1 MLPEQPSIL
10 PEPSAELL
18 EAQARLLQLRARLGI
33 EVKATPQPLA
43 APSSQTVNWLRLNAE
58 RELQQ
63 RRELAGIETAQTG
76 VSAPSIAVGW
86 GESAPPS
93 VEIPHLLPAKSQTV
107 VVHPTML
114 LAMLKQN
121 LEAPGRV
128 YFLLRALDTDGRG
141 WLEIDHI
148 RRLLTQKD
156 SSWRICGW
164 RRLRQLLREGEEVFW
179 SRDDR
184 DRLWLHGAHKIAH
197 TLDCK
202 RLAGFPILLPVSS
215 LLGGIQAVRA
225 AFYAAFHGGRHSSPI
240 SRQTLRVV
248 SGVAER
254 TQRVYD
260 RLAQVQRQRNLAV
273 GERYSQ
279 DAIQERAWAKGRA
292 VFYFVDTKGLQGRA
306 GRDYI
311 AWNLPNSYQAAY
323 QRRSRGSRKRLNRKL
338 ADLVNK
344 GIPGN
349 DDKAVEKLFFSN
361 GALAAKRYNRD
372 SEIDAYWQ
380 QEQIVRAG
388 TEIWSVIAGRR
399 KRPVT

>member
-33 EVKATPQPLA
+33 EAKATPQPLA
-43 APSSQTVNWLRLNAE
+43 ASSSQTVNWLRLNAE

-63 RRELAGIETAQTG
+63 RRELAGIGTAQTG

-86 GESAPPS
+86 GESAPPPG
-93 VEIPHLLPAKSQTV
+93 EIPHLLPAKSQTV

-202 RLAGFPILLPVSS
+202 RLVGFPILLPVSS

-388 TEIWSVIAGRR
+388 TEIWSVIAGRK
-399 KRPVT
+399 KRLAT

>member
-1 MLPEQPSIL
+1 M
-10 PEPSAELL
+10 
-18 EAQARLLQLRARLGI
+18 
-33 EVKATPQPLA
+33 
-43 APSSQTVNWLRLNAE
+43 
-58 RELQQ
+58 
-63 RRELAGIETAQTG
+63 
-76 VSAPSIAVGW
+76 
-86 GESAPPS
+86 
-93 VEIPHLLPAKSQTV
+93 
-107 VVHPTML
+107 
-114 LAMLKQN
+114 
-121 LEAPGRV
+121 
-128 YFLLRALDTDGRG
+128 
-141 WLEIDHI
+141 
-148 RRLLTQKD
+148 
-156 SSWRICGW
+156 
-164 RRLRQLLREGEEVFW
+164 
-179 SRDDR
+179 
-184 DRLWLHGAHKIAH
+184 
-197 TLDCK
+197 
-202 RLAGFPILLPVSS
+202 
-215 LLGGIQAVRA
+215 
-225 AFYAAFHGGRHSSPI
+225 
-240 SRQTLRVV
+240 

-311 AWNLPNSYQAAY
+311 AWNLSNSYQAAY

-388 TEIWSVIAGRR
+388 TEIWSVIAGRK
-399 KRPVT
+399 KRLAT

>member
-1 MLPEQPSIL
+1 
-10 PEPSAELL
+10 
-18 EAQARLLQLRARLGI
+18 
-33 EVKATPQPLA
+33 
-43 APSSQTVNWLRLNAE
+43 
-58 RELQQ
+58 
-63 RRELAGIETAQTG
+63 
-76 VSAPSIAVGW
+76 
-86 GESAPPS
+86 
-93 VEIPHLLPAKSQTV
+93 
-107 VVHPTML
+107 ML

-128 YFLLRALDTDGRG
+128 YFLLRSLDTDGRG

-156 SSWRICGW
+156 SPWRICGW

-260 RLAQVQRQRNLAV
+260 RLAQVQRQRNMAV

>member
-33 EVKATPQPLA
+33 EAKATPQPLA
-43 APSSQTVNWLRLNAE
+43 ASSSQTVNWLRLNAE

-128 YFLLRALDTDGRG
+128 YFLLRSLDTDGRG
-141 WLEIDHI
+141 WLEIDSI

-156 SSWRICGW
+156 SPWRICGW

-292 VFYFVDTKGLQGRA
+292 VFCFVDTKGLQGRA

>member
-33 EVKATPQPLA
+33 EAKATPQPLA
-43 APSSQTVNWLRLNAE
+43 ASSSQTVNWLRLNAE

-63 RRELAGIETAQTG
+63 RRELAGIGTAQTG

-197 TLDCK
+197 ILDCK